1 MHWSLTSA
9 GVNDQMHRNRVLV
22 GLSAAGVVC
31 VSALG
36 VQAAAPETA
45 VCAVEQAIACPTFE
59 PCERSLP
66 GAVNLPAL
74 MKIDRPAGVVLS
86 RLDTGE
92 ERASEIGSEAG
103 DDTMH
108 VLQGVDQGH
117 PWSLRV
123 ALETGRF
130 TLTIAEPETGF
141 VAFGICSTAL
151 AQ

>member
-1 MHWSLTSA
+1 MLRVCVLNGISA
-9 GVNDQMHRNRVLV
+9 AALV
-22 GLSAAGVVC
+22 GVAAF
-31 VSALG
+31 G
-36 VQAAAPETA
+36 VQASAPQTA
-45 VCAVEQAIACPTFE
+45 VCAVEQAIACPPFE

-66 GAVNLPAL
+66 GAFNLPAL
-74 MKIDRPAGVVLS
+74 IKIDRPAGTVLS

-92 ERASEIGSEAG
+92 ERASLIGSEDG

-123 ALETGRF
+123 SLETGRF
-130 TLTIAEPETGF
+130 TLTVAEADTGF
-141 VAFGICSTAL
+141 VAFGVCSTAL